1 MEFTYEIDKKQALII
16 ARENIIY
23 GYGNRKKK
31 AEKAFIFLG
40 LFGFIGLF
48 IVLIFKS
55 DAEKLDN
62 ILIALS
68 ILAIILSILL
78 YFKGEELQIKAL
90 QNQVKKAYKNKQI
103 LKYGV
108 LVDDKQIAYYKKD
121 NSTKSYPLNSI
132 RRITYRNDLNGLFF
146 SMSKLARYV
155 FFIDLSNLDESQKEE
170 VFTVLTN
177 NLSDKD
183 AQQELIKSIEESNNL
198 ETK

>member
-1 MEFTYEIDKKQALII
+1 MAK
-16 ARENIIY
+16 ENVIY
-23 GYGNRKKK
+23 GYSLRKKN
-31 AEKAFIFLG
+31 ANVVF
-40 LFGFIGLF
+40 
-48 IVLIFKS
+48 
-55 DAEKLDN
+55 
-62 ILIALS
+62 S
-68 ILAIILSILL
+68 ILVIVFSIGVIFSIIPELRIIEMIVSLVLL
-78 YFKGEELQIKAL
+78 LLCLLMVFRGESLQIKAL

-155 FFIDLSNLDESQKEE
+155 FFIDLSNLNESQKEE

-177 NLSDKD
+177 NLSDRD
-183 AQQELIKSIEESNNL
+183 AQQELIKSIEESSNL